1 MEDDIIDFGRQKM
14 DNFKRICSNILLSNS
29 YGDYDQPM
37 ELQQAYRSLKNV
49 IKHPKTCHPFKA
61 NVGYMKMTFAA
72 MRQQKRVN
80 AKTPD
85 IGASTNKVF
94 KKPNFSNQMNKMNY
108 LAAAGPQNQVRK
120 TKMGIPKLQN
130 KSS

>member
-1 MEDDIIDFGRQKM
+1 M
-14 DNFKRICSNILLSNS
+14 DNFKRICSDVLLADS

-37 ELQQAYRSLKNV
+37 DLQQAYWSLKNV

-72 MRQQKRVN
+72 MRQQKKVS

-85 IGASTNKVF
+85 IGTSTTKVLNK
-94 KKPNFSNQMNKMNY
+94 PTFSN
-108 LAAAGPQNQVRK
+108 
-120 TKMGIPKLQN
+120 
-130 KSS
+130 